1 MDNKKLGRKELRKYK
16 DELIYKYVE
25 EKKSSYEIAK
35 EYNTYNCTV
44 LDILKENG
52 VHGRSKTESNRKY
65 ELDTK
70 WFDVINTQEKA
81 YVFGFIC
88 ADGTVSSSGRCVFI
102 QLADYDEEILIKMAK
117 ASNNTIPIR
126 DAKSNDRE
134 KREKELGHWYRGLYW
149 NSIEIVKSLEEKG
162 VVHNKS
168 LILKFPNCISEEL
181 MPHFVRGY
189 YDGDGSLCRS
199 GNGINIKITSS
210 CYFNIELEKIFN
222 SFNWRTKLNYTEN
235 GITTNLC
242 INYQDDVKA
251 FLEWIYKDASIYL
264 ERKRNRY
271 LEFLKTGKVEN
282 YDL

>member
-25 EKKSSYEIAK
+25 EKKSSHEIAK
-35 EYNTYNCTV
+35 EYNTYNSTV

-52 VHGRSKTESNRKY
+52 INGRPFTESNRKY
-65 ELDTK
+65 NLDTG

-88 ADGTVSSSGRCVFI
+88 ADGSISPNRRSVRI
-102 QLADYDEEILIKMAK
+102 EIADYDEEILIKMAK
-117 ASNNTIPIR
+117 VSHNTSPIKES
-126 DAKSNDRE
+126 KSKDR
-134 KREKELGHWYRGLYW
+134 KEKEKKLGHWYKNLHW
-149 NSIEIVKSLEEKG
+149 NSIKIVKSLEEKG
-162 VVHNKS
+162 IVCNKS
-168 LILKFPNCISEEL
+168 LVLKFPNCISEEL
-181 MPHFVRGY
+181 MPHFIRGY
-189 YDGDGSLCRS
+189 FDGDGSLCRS

-222 SFNWRTKLNYTEN
+222 SFNWKTTLNYTEN

-264 ERKRNRY
+264 ERKHNRY
-271 LEFLKTGKVEN
+271 LEFLKTGKIKKYN
-282 YDL
+282 L